1 MRILPQVELGDGLPT
16 QVCNEC
22 VAHLNAALTF
32 KEKCLTADSI
42 LRHLLDSAVS
52 GVLLFYFACSG
63 CVVFTECGVVY
74 SSKKHKIIRNCMRR
88 RECQVIQVTCTAVFG
103 KQWYTS

>member
-22 VAHLNAALTF
+22 VTHLNAALTF

-42 LRHLLDSAVS
+42 LRHLLNSAVRDA
-52 GVLLFYFACSG
+52 LLLYLAAVAVRFLL
-63 CVVFTECGVVY
+63 
-74 SSKKHKIIRNCMRR
+74 
-88 RECQVIQVTCTAVFG
+88 TAELCIPARST
-103 KQWYTS
+103 KQ

>member
-1 MRILPQVELGDGLPT
+1 MELGDGLPT

-42 LRHLLDSAVS
+42 LRHLLNSAVS
-52 GVLLFYFACSG
+52 DALLLYFVA
-63 CVVFTECGVVY
+63 VAMWFLL
-74 SSKKHKIIRNCMRR
+74 
-88 RECQVIQVTCTAVFG
+88 TAELCIPARSTR
-103 KQWYTS
+103 Q